1 MWSKGPSW
9 KGGKRKIR
17 NYPWIG
23 HEGVWT
29 YFHAQRNC
37 MILSRRLLRFA
48 APVTANLHACYC
60 NSSTPSLEQ
69 FQSTTTS
76 FITLQQQVT
85 EVGNRLETFHPIWSG
100 GGNSWTQCPAELDS
114 LPGSATTL
122 SGQFATV
129 SQAFHTCQ
137 RYISLLCEMLW
148 LLQLKFM
155 S

>member
-1 MWSKGPSW
+1 
-9 KGGKRKIR
+9 
-17 NYPWIG
+17 
-23 HEGVWT
+23 
-29 YFHAQRNC
+29 

-48 APVTANLHACYC
+48 APATANLHACYC

-129 SQAFHTCQ
+129 SQAFPYLSEIH
-137 RYISLLCEMLW
+137 ISPL
-148 LLQLKFM
+148 
-155 S
+155 